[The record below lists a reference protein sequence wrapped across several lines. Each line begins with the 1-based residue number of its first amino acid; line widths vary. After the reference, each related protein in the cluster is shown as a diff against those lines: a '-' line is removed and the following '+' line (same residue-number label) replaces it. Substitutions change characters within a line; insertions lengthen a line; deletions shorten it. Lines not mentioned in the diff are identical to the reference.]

1 MVAFGG
7 LDIQAWFDVLAP
19 IVPLMAVVIGFIPGC
34 GPQILVTTFY
44 LNGVIPFSALLG
56 NAIANDGDALFP
68 AIAINPRAAVW
79 ATVYSAIPAPDRG
92 LWVLHFRAWV
102 SGLTFAA
109 PCHAVYGVNRRLIQ

>member
-1 MVAFGG
+1 MAG
-7 LDIQAWFDVLAP
+7 LDIQAWFNVLAP

-79 ATVYSAIPAPDRG
+79 ATVYSTIPALIVAYG
-92 LWVLHFRAWV
+92 FYI
-102 SGLTFAA
+102 FA
-109 PCHAVYGVNRRLIQ
+109 PGFLN